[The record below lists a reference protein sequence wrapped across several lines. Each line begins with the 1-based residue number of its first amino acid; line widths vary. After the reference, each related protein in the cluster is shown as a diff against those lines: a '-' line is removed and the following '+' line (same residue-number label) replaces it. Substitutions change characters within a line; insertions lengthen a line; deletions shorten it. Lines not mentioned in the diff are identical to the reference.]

1 MSKIAWDTFINATVK
16 SDDVKALAETLGIS
30 YDEALRRVQKIAK
43 ASSQSRAWRE
53 KETAKMN
60 EVKALLAK
68 RQ

>member
-1 MSKIAWDTFINATVK
+1 MSKLAWDTFINATVK
-16 SDDVKALAETLGIS
+16 SDDIKTLAETLDIS
-30 YDEALRRVQKIAK
+30 YAEAERRVKKIAK

-68 RQ
+68 R